1 MPGMPFCN
9 LHTCLAWERDMSL
22 FHENLENQ
30 IGKEKLKAS
39 LHQIFN
45 KSHVK
50 SNLSAQTKDLIFK
63 FFSMEKSSKPWNKWS
78 ILNGQLKFLYHL
90 MEPFLGIMLDQVP
103 RPTHSKLRVTLQN
116 LYKQMTVPIPGM
128 SFNSIEMHTLPALA
142 DGFSQ
147 QKYKDLWLESFQRY
161 LQKYDADKV
170 ESAIKIVL
178 K

>member
-1 MPGMPFCN
+1 
-9 LHTCLAWERDMSL
+9 
-22 FHENLENQ
+22 
-30 IGKEKLKAS
+30 
-39 LHQIFN
+39 
-45 KSHVK
+45 
-50 SNLSAQTKDLIFK
+50 
-63 FFSMEKSSKPWNKWS
+63 
-78 ILNGQLKFLYHL
+78 

-128 SFNSIEMHTLPALA
+128 SFSGIERHTLPALA